1 MDGVPEL
8 WASETAAVVWFEFRL
23 IYCWSS
29 DPSGDG
35 DHHWTNGGVWQPTEV
50 HVWPGGGVRHWCNA
64 GARPGP
70 PEHGESSGEFDV
82 TPERNHFIYL
92 NPPKTAVKCQTNR
105 WWSDYRSVG
114 LQTANSLSAIRSFNS
129 DGGHSDEF
137 FWLLILRHL
146 SLLFKLLLF
155 FFSRPRCRS
164 VSTCKC
170 LWLVFKDYRLCGSAV
185 NMLD

>member
-1 MDGVPEL
+1 MHRFNLNVLFHLIFPFLNERFLHFYGRS
-8 WASETAAVVWFEFRL
+8 SETAAGVRFELCL

-50 HVWPGGGVRHWCNA
+50 HVWPGGGVRHRCNA

-70 PEHGESSGEFDV
+70 PEHGESSGQFDV

-92 NPPKTAVKCQTNR
+92 NPPKTAVKCQSNR

-114 LQTANSLSAIRSFNS
+114 LQTANSLSAMRLFNS
-129 DGGHSDEF
+129 DGVTQMNCFDCW
-137 FWLLILRHL
+137 FWGICPCY
-146 SLLFKLLLF
+146 SNYF
-155 FFSRPRCRS
+155 
-164 VSTCKC
+164 
-170 LWLVFKDYRLCGSAV
+170 
-185 NMLD
+185 